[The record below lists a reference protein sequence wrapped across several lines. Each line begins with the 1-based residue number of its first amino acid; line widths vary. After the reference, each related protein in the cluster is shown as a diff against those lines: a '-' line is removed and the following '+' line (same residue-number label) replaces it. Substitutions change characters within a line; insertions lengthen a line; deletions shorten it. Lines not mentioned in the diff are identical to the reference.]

1 MIGSRSLRIIPGDI
15 AADIAAEKQAE
26 KQADEARTR
35 AFDYACLA
43 RRARMQ
49 RLAARTQHA
58 DNEPISGE
66 SDDAGGGRPRMFESR
81 DDEDSDNS
89 ADPARDRLTAGQRA
103 AVTQRVSGATLPVV
117 DALFRTQSQFLEL
130 ATSLATEVT
139 AFCAN
144 PAIGNAGNWEVQI
157 PLDPA
162 VLPDT
167 TLYLSLSC
175 FVLSLRF
182 DTSSV
187 ETKQLLLNHSS
198 MLEREIDS
206 LLKAWGAPRE
216 IELTVW

>member
-1 MIGSRSLRIIPGDI
+1 MIESRSLRIIPGDI
-15 AADIAAEKQAE
+15 AAEQ
-26 KQADEARTR
+26 QADEARSR
-35 AFDYACLA
+35 AFDYAGLA
-43 RRARMQ
+43 RRARLQ
-49 RLAARTQHA
+49 RLAVRSQIAG
-58 DNEPISGE
+58 NEQVKDE
-66 SDDAGGGRPRMFESR
+66 NNDHGRPRLFESR
-81 DDEDSDNS
+81 DDEDSDQS
-89 ADPARDRLTAGQRA
+89 TEAGDRLTAGQRE

-117 DALFRTQSQFLEL
+117 DALFRTQGQFLEL

-182 DTSSV
+182 DTSSA
-187 ETKQLLLNHSS
+187 ETKQLLLNHSA

>member
-1 MIGSRSLRIIPGDI
+1 MIESRSLRIIPGDI
-15 AADIAAEKQAE
+15 ATEQ
-26 KQADEARTR
+26 QADEARTR
-35 AFDYACLA
+35 AFDYAGLA

-49 RLAARTQHA
+49 RLAVRSQIAG
-58 DNEPISGE
+58 NEPVTDE
-66 SDDAGGGRPRMFESR
+66 SNDTGGGRPRMFESR
-81 DDEDSDNS
+81 DDEDSNQPTG
-89 ADPARDRLTAGQRA
+89 AGDRLTAGQRE
-103 AVTQRVSGATLPVV
+103 AVTQRVCGATLPVV
-117 DALFRTQSQFLEL
+117 DALFRTQGQFLEL

-182 DTSSV
+182 DTSSA
-187 ETKQLLLNHSS
+187 ETKQLLLNHSA